1 MQLLVMGPVRM
12 PTKVLNISTRKSPL
26 WRKKP
31 VNSSVW
37 DSWGAMVLAVV
48 YGLVYNC
55 AGQFLRDASMIVLVA
70 QDQDADLWCAP
81 GSELVRLE
89 DRLL

>member
-1 MQLLVMGPVRM
+1 MNVNQHAKTELRLFD
-12 PTKVLNISTRKSPL
+12 VLP
-26 WRKKP
+26 
-31 VNSSVW
+31 
-37 DSWGAMVLAVV
+37 
-48 YGLVYNC
+48 
-55 AGQFLRDASMIVLVA
+55 GQFLRDASMIVLVA

>member
-55 AGQFLRDASMIVLVA
+55 AVSTRCKHD
-70 QDQDADLWCAP
+70 CACRP
-81 GSELVRLE
+81 GPGRRRMVCTRK
-89 DRLL
+89 

>member
-1 MQLLVMGPVRM
+1 
-12 PTKVLNISTRKSPL
+12 
-26 WRKKP
+26 
-31 VNSSVW
+31 
-37 DSWGAMVLAVV
+37 MVLAVV